1 MPTCVHAYMHR
12 YVRTYI
18 RTYRCITTNKQVI
31 HVPYLYARNSNAT
44 HRCSIVQIVSHML
57 GARHNFL
64 LQFGLEFGESLFC
77 TLAFFRRGYGQG
89 RPPCPRASAPPYVAE
104 DRLSASLSLSLS
116 LSCGKLLVRGLLIM
130 EALSQ
135 AGEFLLQLN
144 LTHFLRRCFVVR
156 APQDASCFIPLILA
170 SLPLGLAA

>member
-1 MPTCVHAYMHR
+1 MCLSHLHIHPSTHPFIHPSMPMHTCKHTSMHAYMQYMPTCVHAYMHR

-116 LSCGKLLVRGLLIM
+116 LMWQITGSRPLDHGG
-130 EALSQ
+130 SF
-135 AGEFLLQLN
+135 AGW
-144 LTHFLRRCFVVR
+144 
-156 APQDASCFIPLILA
+156 
-170 SLPLGLAA
+170 